1 MTLVVDSHAGP
12 LMPATLPSE
21 WPFIPPTQQ
30 QNRGKRSS
38 ARVGQ
43 QSQVIR

>member
-12 LMPATLPSE
+12 LMPATLASE
-21 WPFIPPTQQ
+21 RPFIPPTQQ